1 MNWYIIYILD
11 IDECVWPCDQD
22 LEKTLFDIG
31 STYFR
36 KPKETHLFTMDIF
49 PTFAY
54 FLVECTEEYAEEFR
68 TELNKKYNADCVI
81 KLFRKMED

>member
-22 LEKTLFDIG
+22 LETTLLQIG
-31 STYFR
+31 NAYFENVYNVR
-36 KPKETHLFTMDIF
+36 LLATDIF

-54 FLVECTEEYAEEFR
+54 YIVECTEEYTEAFR
-68 TELNKKYNADCVI
+68 EELNKNYNADCVI